1 MQALQTTNVRQEIQK
16 MKALPPLPVIAQQLL
31 SVMNDEGAS
40 INDISEVIKRDP
52 SLMSRLLGLAN
63 SAFFG
68 FGRKVFTLEDAM
80 IYVLGLDMVKAI
92 ALSMVM
98 GGAFD
103 VKKCEHFQVNK
114 YWASSLMTAELSKQV
129 AGMMNTVDDHQQ
141 NLIFLSGL
149 LHNLGI
155 LILTDKFPKLMDEIF
170 KIASKD
176 PDRRLIYTQQAML
189 DMDHHQAGAWLA
201 HKWHLP
207 EEVINVIEHHHEPAN
222 TDHDNV
228 DEVLIVGYC
237 SRTVRNWI
245 MGKDFLLPKGEDSTL
260 DKLGLDKTNMIR
272 IAKKCHARMEE
283 FQGIANEM
291 AT

>member
-1 MQALQTTNVRQEIQK
+1 

-92 ALSMVM
+92 ALGMVM

-129 AGMMNTVDDHQQ
+129 AGMMDTVDDHQQ
-141 NLIFLSGL
+141 SLIFLSGL

-207 EEVINVIEHHHEPAN
+207 EEVINVIEHHHEPSD

-228 DEVLIVGYC
+228 DEVLLVGYC
-237 SRTVRNWI
+237 SRTIRNWI

-260 DKLGLDKTNMIR
+260 NKLGLDKTNMIR
-272 IAKKCHARMEE
+272 IAKKCHARMKE